1 VDLQPVAVRI
11 VGVERLGNTVIDRRD
26 VDAALAEPL
35 VRPSEGGGT
44 VDLPG
49 RAVAPVCTAD

>member
-1 VDLQPVAVRI
+1 M
-11 VGVERLGNTVIDRRD
+11 VGVERLGNAVIDRRD

-49 RAVAPVCTAD
+49 RAVAPVCTTD